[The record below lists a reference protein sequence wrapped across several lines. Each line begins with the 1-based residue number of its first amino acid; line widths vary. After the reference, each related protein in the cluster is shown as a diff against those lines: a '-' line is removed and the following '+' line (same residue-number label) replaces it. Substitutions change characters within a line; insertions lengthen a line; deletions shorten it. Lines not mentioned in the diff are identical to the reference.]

1 MVRSSLT
8 FITALK
14 GIQVAP
20 CILSV
25 NRSIRTAKIATIRE
39 ICKQSKSKKYK
50 VKRRSETKK
59 GANNPWK
66 GDYDS
71 PSLNS
76 ADIVSHQ
83 DFFQRLTSVRD
94 L

>member
-1 MVRSSLT
+1 MVRSSLI

-39 ICKQSKSKKYK
+39 ICKQSKSKKYE

-71 PSLNS
+71 SSLNS